1 MTDNLV
7 LLRAKQDKTLYALAL
22 AESPWSRQAQVL
34 VRWRG
39 DQLVEGVQCAGPWE
53 WLALGPAV
61 HDLLVELGIFK
72 QMVDLLGMHIATA
85 NQRMTALEKIQFALD
100 LEYAAR
106 RGGVAPPWA

>member
-7 LLRAKQDKTLYALAL
+7 LLRAKQDRTLYALAL

-61 HDLLVELGIFK
+61 HDLLVELGIFEK
-72 QMVDLLGMHIATA
+72 MIDLLGMRIETA
-85 NQRMTALEKIQFALD
+85 NQRMTNLQKIQAALD
-100 LEYAAR
+100 LEYQLTR
-106 RGGVAPPWA
+106 RGHCPPWA